1 MYVLVKLLT
10 GFAKPLFYKIPE
22 NFDKNQNNIKIGN
35 ILKVPIKNQFKP
47 ALILKIYNNLPENFS
62 FKIKEFENIQELP
75 DDPLYYDFIKKISKF
90 YFTQSSHF
98 YKRINTF
105 LLKENKNNIHK
116 KPSDNAHSHTQEA
129 QNFKNKII
137 LTPEQEKIVSY
148 LQNFIE
154 KPKYQATLI
163 HGVTGSGKT
172 EIYKKLIIKSIEK
185 NKSVI
190 LLLPEVSLSLRFEF
204 LLKKQLPENIKIIGF
219 HSASKQSEKQE
230 LWQSLINKH
239 PVLIIGVHLPIL
251 LPISN
256 LGLIIVDEEH
266 EQNFQEKKHP
276 KINSKELAIWR
287 AQTYNIPIVLGSA
300 TPSLNSIFNVKKN
313 NWKYFK
319 LNKRFS
325 GTLPEIKVILLNKEK
340 QKKQKNFWISS
351 ELHVA
356 IQDRLN
362 KKEQIIIYLNRRGY
376 SFFVQCKKCGFIF
389 QCPSCSVSLTLH
401 DKQFASDSEYTL
413 HCHYCDYKQKLTNT
427 CPECKAESKNFI
439 KKGIGTQ
446 QVVNII
452 KKLFPQAQVERADL
466 DSTSKK
472 RAWQETLKKFEHGD
486 IDILVGTQLITK
498 GYHFTKITLVGIL
511 WADLN
516 LHFPVFNASET
527 TLQQLIQVAG
537 RSGRANNKSCVIV
550 QTMQE
555 HKIFN
560 YLHEQDYLDFCKQEL
575 EFRQLVQYPPFIRLV
590 QIELKN
596 NSTEQI
602 EKDAYNLFQEL
613 ETINQKQNFEIKI
626 LGPIKPAVY
635 KIQKVESRQIFLKSN
650 SFSTVHKLINQID
663 LSKFKSKIYI
673 VPTQ

>member
-1 MYVLVKLLT
+1 MYVLVKLLN

-22 NFDKNQNNIKIGN
+22 NFNQNSHIKIGN
-35 ILKVPIKNQFKP
+35 ILKVPIKNQFKS
-47 ALILKIYNNLPENFS
+47 ALILKIYKNLPESFA
-62 FKIKEFENIQELP
+62 FKIKEFNNIQELP
-75 DDPLYYDFIKKISKF
+75 DDKLYYDFIKKISNF
-90 YFTQSSHF
+90 YFTPSSHF

-105 LLKENKNNIHK
+105 LLKENKKLKTETKEIKIIKSTNK
-116 KPSDNAHSHTQEA
+116 
-129 QNFKNKII
+129 KII

-154 KPKYQATLI
+154 KPNYQATLI
-163 HGVTGSGKT
+163 HGITGSGKT
-172 EIYKKLIIKSIEK
+172 EIYKELIIKAIEQ
-185 NKSVI
+185 NKSII

-204 LLKKQLPENIKIIGF
+204 LLKKELPENIRIIGF
-219 HSASKQSEKQE
+219 HSASRQSAKQE
-230 LWQSLINKH
+230 LWQILVKKE
-239 PVLIIGVHLPIL
+239 PVLVIGVHLPIL

-287 AQTYNIPIVLGSA
+287 AQTYNIPIILGSA
-300 TPSLNSIFNVKKN
+300 TPSLSSIFNVKKN

-325 GTLPEIKVILLNKEK
+325 GNLPEIKVVLLNKDK

-351 ELHVA
+351 ELYA
-356 IQDRLN
+356 NIQDRLN
-362 KKEQIIIYLNRRGY
+362 KREQTIIYINRRGY

-401 DKQFASDSEYTL
+401 NNKKQDSEYTL
-413 HCHYCDYKQKLTNT
+413 YCHYCDYKQNLPNT
-427 CPECKAESKNFI
+427 CPECKAESKNFL

-452 KKLFPQAQVERADL
+452 KKLFPAARVERADL

-472 RAWQETLKKFEHGD
+472 RAWQETVKKFERGE
-486 IDILVGTQLITK
+486 IDILIGTQLITK
-498 GYHFTKITLVGIL
+498 GYHFKKVTLVGIL

-516 LHFPVFNASET
+516 LNFPVYNASET

-537 RSGRANNKSCVIV
+537 RAGRANNKSCVIV
-550 QTMQE
+550 QTMQD

-560 YLHEQDYLDFCKQEL
+560 YIHEQDYLEFCKQEL
-575 EFRQLVQYPPFIRLV
+575 EFRQLIQYPPFIRLV

-596 NSTEQI
+596 DNTEQI
-602 EKDAYNLFQEL
+602 EQDSYDLFQKL
-613 ETINQKQNFEIKI
+613 EDINSKHNLEIKI

-635 KIQKVESRQIFLKSN
+635 KIQKMESRQIFLKTN
-650 SFSTVHKLINQID
+650 TFAPVHKLINQID
-663 LSKFKSKIYI
+663 LTKFESKIYI